1 MPQCAVAFLMTKTEL
16 QKHLDKI
23 YEQALIASKEKEI
36 PVGACLITDT
46 NVYYA
51 HNQVEKSDHPFE
63 HAEMLVIKE
72 ALKKENTRRLKNA
85 VLIVSLE
92 PCLMC
97 MGALIKAGI
106 KELYYVLDDPKLG
119 ALSHYHAF
127 VDDSLIVTRVKDDR
141 FEALMKDFFIKLRQD
156 QL

>member
-1 MPQCAVAFLMTKTEL
+1 MPQCAVAFIMTKKDL
-16 QKHLDKI
+16 QIYLDKI
-23 YEQALIASKEKEI
+23 YQEALAASKENEV
-36 PVGACLITDT
+36 PVAACLITDK

-51 HNQVEKSDHPFE
+51 HNRVEEKNHPFK
-63 HAEMLVIKE
+63 HAELLVIEE
-72 ALKKENTRRLKNA
+72 ALLKEKTRRLKNG

-97 MGALIKAGI
+97 LGALIKAGV
-106 KELYYVLDDPKLG
+106 KALYYVLDDPKLG

-127 VDDSLIVTRVKDDR
+127 VDDMLIITRLNDER
-141 FEALMKDFFIKLRQD
+141 FKELIDGFFLNLRKN